1 MYYLIQLIINLLQF
15 ISNMPQLMWSCS
27 RTINDKVCSDMG
39 IFNGSFVDHSWI
51 CLLDRASGYVD
62 KSFQKNNVHY
72 RLWRLQG
79 VPAHCNYRSIALPR
93 RFAGF
98 ARSPV
103 CGEHC
108 FFWSLSL
115 QVIFD
120 SICRTSWTYG
130 HIRSTL
136 HMFISIP
143 QGSCIQT
150 TGKVWLSPVV
160 SCFNGKVVNWLA
172 SALLQTLIREI
183 KGSLWWYIYLQI
195 HVSDRSPVT
204 ARCALL
210 WPSCT
215 YFSRASTSGLLRT
228 LKEV

>member
-1 MYYLIQLIINLLQF
+1 MHYWIQLIMNLLQF
-15 ISNMPQLMWSCS
+15 IHNMPQLMWTWS
-27 RTINDKVCSDMG
+27 RPMSDKVCSDMG

-62 KSFQKNNVHY
+62 KSFRKNNIHY

-79 VPAHCNYRSIALPR
+79 VPAHCNYRYIALPR

-120 SICRTSWTYG
+120 GICRTSWAYS
-130 HIRSTL
+130 HIRNTL
-136 HMFISIP
+136 HMFVSTP
-143 QGSCIQT
+143 EAHAD
-150 TGKVWLSPVV
+150 WLHEYPD
-160 SCFNGKVVNWLA
+160 NWHH
-172 SALLQTLIREI
+172 LIYRQ
-183 KGSLWWYIYLQI
+183 S
-195 HVSDRSPVT
+195 
-204 ARCALL
+204 
-210 WPSCT
+210 
-215 YFSRASTSGLLRT
+215 
-228 LKEV
+228 